1 MFLALPFALVVLT
14 VVALRSAR
22 VAVAFGLHAL
32 LGFALFVTEA
42 VVARRRA
49 ITSAWLF
56 GSLLLTL
63 LGVSAVTLVLGGLGG
78 PFLPMLFAPAGVGFA
93 AFGVSARGVA
103 LWALLSLALLV
114 MLTVG
119 APFPALEPGAHRL
132 VALGAASASVLLLLL
147 GVGGVLVGRGVP
159 RLRALPTWGL
169 VAFQAFRAPLEFT
182 LYALHRE
189 GLVPAQLTFTGR
201 NFDVLVGLT
210 APLVAWLAATGRAS
224 PRLLKVWNA
233 LGVLLLGVGGL
244 SGAYLRAGELAVR
257 ASDAV
262 VAAAHERA
270 RAIEEL
276 NGHFA
281 HELKNPLAALGHVAL
296 AARLLRGERG
306 EGPHVA
312 PTAAQSRSSSR

>member
-32 LGFALFVTEA
+32 LVFALST
-42 VVARRRA
+42 
-49 ITSAWLF
+49 LD
-56 GSLLLTL
+56 LLTFD
-63 LGVSAVTLVLGGLGG
+63 S
-78 PFLPMLFAPAGVGFA
+78 LPP
-93 AFGVSARGVA
+93 RI
-103 LWALLSLALLV
+103 
-114 MLTVG
+114 
-119 APFPALEPGAHRL
+119 PL
-132 VALGAASASVLLLLL
+132 VALATVVA
-147 GVGGVLVGRGVP
+147 GVLVGRGVP

-233 LGVLLLGVGGL
+233 LGVLLLIN
-244 SGAYLRAGELAVR
+244 
-257 ASDAV
+257 V
-262 VAAAHERA
+262 VAIAITSAPGPLHGDWPGEPVTFVA
-270 RAIEEL
+270 RWPFVL
-276 NGHFA
+276 
-281 HELKNPLAALGHVAL
+281 LPTLLVPLAALGHVAL